1 MNFTLY
7 LGDIHNMLGMFLGPK
22 IFIPN
27 MFGYDV
33 LWYYKPKKNQ
43 TCKKGDGPSW
53 QYCKHF
59 KIDHA
64 SQQCTSQLL

>member
-7 LGDIHNMLGMFLGPK
+7 LGDIHIMLGMFLGPK
-22 IFIPN
+22 VLIPN

-43 TCKKGDGPSW
+43 TCKKGDGPS
-53 QYCKHF
+53 
-59 KIDHA
+59 
-64 SQQCTSQLL
+64 